1 MRIMNLRYYFD
12 FWDAFVYD
20 WYCGTLANDPYVNF
34 KDSNKRKDL
43 NRDYMPEPYYTGE
56 NLKPDDSGNI
66 NAENAIVVL
75 NLNPG
80 LSHINDFYKHHDLSC
95 CPAAKIIHDYSTKLN
110 KKYSEVN
117 KRYSPFISTNTDIPG
132 VEWWESTR
140 LDWISR
146 FLSNGKIKKCKD
158 SIFAMELCPWHSQA
172 FSVTRSNKIWND
184 VNLRSHLDSMVLK
197 YAIAI
202 IKQSKHRV
210 GLCFGRDWE
219 VYFENRLS
227 CKPVKQWGVVDFK
240 TRSLSIVTPK
250 YWPKVNGKNVNR
262 RYSLYEIE
270 GAKFLCLIADGSF
283 KSPGPEFIGVE
294 DYIKRYI

>member
-1 MRIMNLRYYFD
+1 MNLKDYFD

-20 WYCGTLANDPYVNF
+20 WYCGTLDNDPYVNF

-95 CPAAKIIHDYSTKLN
+95 CPAAKIIHDYSMNLN
-110 KKYSEVN
+110 NKYSKVN
-117 KRYSPFISTNTDIPG
+117 EEYSPFINQDKNIPG
-132 VEWWESTR
+132 VEWWKKR
-140 LDWISR
+140 INWINR
-146 FLSNGKIKKCKD
+146 FLTINDINECKD

-172 FSVTRSNKIWND
+172 FSGTGFNKAWQKCKK
-184 VNLRSHLDSMVLK
+184 LQRHLDSNVFK
-197 YAIAI
+197 RAIEI
-202 IKQSKHRV
+202 IEQSKHRV

-227 CKPVKQWGVVDFK
+227 CKPVKQWGIVDFK

-250 YWPKVNGKNVNR
+250 DWPNENGKNVNR
-262 RYSLYEIE
+262 RYSLYEFN

-283 KSPGPEFIGVE
+283 KSPAERFNQVE
-294 DYIKRYI
+294 DDIRKNI

>member
-1 MRIMNLRYYFD
+1 MNLKNYFD
-12 FWDAFVYD
+12 FWDAFVYN
-20 WYCGTLANDPYVNF
+20 WYCGTLVNDPYVNF
-34 KDSNKRKDL
+34 KGSNKKKEL
-43 NRDYMPEPYYTGE
+43 NRDYMPEPYDTGK
-56 NLKPDDSGNI
+56 NLILNDGNI

-117 KRYSPFISTNTDIPG
+117 KRYSPFINQDQNIPG
-132 VEWWESTR
+132 VEWWEKTR
-140 LDWISR
+140 VNWIKR
-146 FLSNGKIKKCKD
+146 FLAINDINECKD

-172 FSVTRSNKIWND
+172 FSVTISNKIWD
-184 VNLRSHLDSMVLK
+184 DIKSYLDSMVFE
-197 YAIAI
+197 YAIKI
-202 IKQSKHRV
+202 IKLSKYRV

-219 VYFENRLS
+219 TYFENIL
-227 CKPVKQWGVVDFK
+227 CYKPAKQWGVVDFK

-250 YWPKVNGKNVNR
+250 NWPNENGKNANR
-262 RYSLYEIE
+262 RYSLYEIK

-283 KSPGPEFIGVE
+283 KSPAERFNQVE
-294 DYIKRYI
+294 DDIRENI